1 MPRYDY
7 RCPSGH
13 VTEQIRG
20 FKVKLTKCLECGRR
34 ARRQAVYAEQY
45 LGGDGITAHCP
56 PREAPINL
64 TRFTEA
70 HGELLRDAEKAGVEP
85 PDLFGA
91 AKERVKRGDAVAI
104 E

>member
-1 MPRYDY
+1 MDKA
-7 RCPSGH
+7 
-13 VTEQIRG
+13 
-20 FKVKLTKCLECGRR
+20 FAKCLECGRR
-34 ARRQAVYAEQY
+34 ARRSAVYASQY

-56 PREAPINL
+56 TREAAVNL

-70 HGELLRDAEKAGVEP
+70 HGELLRSAEKAGVEP
-85 PDLFGA
+85 PDLFGL